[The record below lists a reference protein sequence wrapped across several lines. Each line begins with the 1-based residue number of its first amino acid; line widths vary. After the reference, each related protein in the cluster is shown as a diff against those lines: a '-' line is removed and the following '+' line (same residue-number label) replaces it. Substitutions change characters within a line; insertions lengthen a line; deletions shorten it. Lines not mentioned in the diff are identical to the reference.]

1 MPRLSPPPKT
11 LCAPHCSAMAP
22 GTPTIAACAL
32 RRGASKSARSLQLAV
47 EEIGGGVISAQPV
60 FMAQEVVNVIGKD
73 QLLELDVA
81 LAQAAHQ
88 LDRLIEGD
96 VAVIVA
102 MNQQHRRFPFFDRR
116 QRR

>member
-1 MPRLSPPPKT
+1 MPRSSPRSKT
-11 LCAPHCSAMAP
+11 PCAPRCFAMAP

-32 RRGASKSARSLQLAV
+32 PRGASKPGGSLQLAV
-47 EEIGGGVISAQPV
+47 EEVGGGVISAQPV
-60 FMAQEVVNVIGKD
+60 FMAQEVMNVVGKD

-88 LDRLIEGD
+88 LDRLIESD
-96 VAVIVA
+96 IAVIVA
-102 MNQQHRRFPFFDRR
+102 VNQQHRRFPFFDRR